1 VRERAGVRARPPG
14 GRGRRGIAE
23 LSVVQGLQSG
33 ALEGGRGLANGVD
46 DIWAC
51 PRFYLGVVFSLAEGR
66 LRWEGEA

>member
-1 VRERAGVRARPPG
+1 
-14 GRGRRGIAE
+14 
-23 LSVVQGLQSG
+23 VQGLQSG